1 MWKPPVDGQCVAD
14 TESAGDVAF
23 MAAVVLDGWAGVPF
37 VDAVGSHV
45 RTICWSDMDHDAGT
59 WWGKGAL
66 VEIEGAV
73 QASVGR
79 EVGLAGDGMSEED

>member
-1 MWKPPVDGQCVAD
+1 VWKPVDGQCVAD
-14 TESAGDVAF
+14 NEGAGDVAF
-23 MAAVVLDGWAGVPF
+23 MAVVVLDGWADSPS

-45 RTICWSDMDHDAGT
+45 RTLGWSDIDDDVGT

-73 QASVGR
+73 RPRGW
-79 EVGLAGDGMSEED
+79 AGDGMSEVD